1 LRYIMIDSEI
11 NYDYLMEK
19 ALKSVVVG
27 ALKYAA
33 DEGLSDKNHFYITFN
48 TDHVGVRMDTALFNQ
63 YPENMTIVLQHQ
75 FANLMLGDDYFEVDL
90 SFNDKPHTI
99 RVPFDAITYFADPYA
114 RFALSFSISEIKKTS
129 ASAEKKKVSGEMADV
144 ISIDALRKKS

>member
-1 LRYIMIDSEI
+1 MIDSEI

-27 ALKYAA
+27 ALKYAV

-63 YPENMTIVLQHQ
+63 YPENMTIVLQH
-75 FANLMLGDDYFEVDL
+75 
-90 SFNDKPHTI
+90 
-99 RVPFDAITYFADPYA
+99 R
-114 RFALSFSISEIKKTS
+114 R
-129 ASAEKKKVSGEMADV
+129 
-144 ISIDALRKKS
+144 